1 MKTLFTLFVALTF
14 SHLLQAQSIDATAA
28 VRYFELT
35 DSLRQDKPF
44 SDALWKSFL
53 TLEGNAQYIQN
64 QAYTEKYLNR
74 FRKDMEVVYM
84 PQHDSLLRERLKDPQ
99 QNYNTYLIHY
109 YKANEP
115 QLREFLQNILAD
127 EEAYL
132 ASLYK
137 VTYTMLPKRMHLTKP
152 EATLYFNALGNDAVA
167 NRGNLVLTLSG
178 TYIYDKSKYGILGGH
193 ELHHLVR
200 AEKKYTIAEKDKSLF
215 LMLGLLLNEGAP
227 DLIDKRFTMSEDMPE
242 DMRWG
247 AYLLQLGEKQMP
259 KLDEAL
265 LEMAAGTKTY
275 TSQEIKQQVVGMSGH
290 IPGFYMA
297 DIIERNGLKKKL
309 IANIDDPFQFVYLY
323 NKAAKKDKAKPF
335 VFSKEA
341 MAYLKQVEV
350 GAKTKN

>member
-1 MKTLFTLFVALTF
+1 
-14 SHLLQAQSIDATAA
+14 
-28 VRYFELT
+28 
-35 DSLRQDKPF
+35 
-44 SDALWKSFL
+44 
-53 TLEGNAQYIQN
+53 
-64 QAYTEKYLNR
+64 
-74 FRKDMEVVYM
+74 MEVVYM